1 LFPVFVGAL
10 GKAVASRPPK
20 LFQQSLIRCPE
31 ALKDQ
36 QNALPGRN
44 PSRLKSMAA
53 GQKPVNA
60 DCIS

>member
-1 LFPVFVGAL
+1 MRLEMPLLRA
-10 GKAVASRPPK
+10 RWK

-36 QNALPGRN
+36 QNALPGRS

-60 DCIS
+60 DCTS

>member
-1 LFPVFVGAL
+1 MRLEMPLLGARW
-10 GKAVASRPPK
+10 KR
-20 LFQQSLIRCPE
+20 FQQSLIRCPE